1 MVQVSHFF
9 CRNDSLH
16 IRKNKHYK
24 AWGYKK
30 NKKIKMKS
38 IYESWLYRFRI
49 LQVPITLPQNNLDH
63 KSKESI
69 LQIKNSESRS
79 TRKESFDINIFIK
92 RGNVDRKIMQPIK
105 ITSGPAT
112 RIEKKNQFRH
122 FILTTAKEHNEKT

>member
-1 MVQVSHFF
+1 M
-9 CRNDSLH
+9 
-16 IRKNKHYK
+16 
-24 AWGYKK
+24 
-30 NKKIKMKS
+30 
-38 IYESWLYRFRI
+38 
-49 LQVPITLPQNNLDH
+49 PITLPQNNLDH